1 MFGNKNANL
10 TDSLLNQHKQSQVQ
24 TSRSTKAVT
33 AVDPET
39 PIEVLVRK
47 ETYFAMSHTPRWNQ

>member
-10 TDSLLNQHKQSQVQ
+10 MDALLHHKQSHVRAP
-24 TSRSTKAVT
+24 RSAKDLM

-39 PIEVLVRK
+39 PIDVLVRK